1 VHKILTKFKKRK
13 RSLEKSLKSV
23 TLRNFITNFKKE
35 EINRNNNRFI
45 FKKFK
50 NLELG
55 YTKNSRSFYLDHKL
69 LFKEIFNLCNPK
81 FGSNKYILNLN
92 GTNFIIKKRMAS
104 LNNKIHQGQSH
115 TNIFVVEQ
123 VRFGEVLH
131 KYFVK
136 EVNGKINSAYDF
148 GRDGFRESIAQNI
161 LKDLGLN
168 VVPVQCCIC
177 NKKTNQSF
185 IVYDYKRLDNVAQ
198 LFIKDNGK
206 IVYKNQI
213 FVSKDFEN
221 LCLNLQKQV
230 NEKLDVLKGK
240 YKLDVYDYIDD
251 ITLDNLFIDLKKGK
265 LYIFDAWLNNSHRF
279 F

>member
-1 VHKILTKFKKRK
+1 MHKILTKFKKRK

-168 VVPVQCCIC
+168 VVPVHCCIC

>member
-168 VVPVQCCIC
+168 VVPVHCCIC